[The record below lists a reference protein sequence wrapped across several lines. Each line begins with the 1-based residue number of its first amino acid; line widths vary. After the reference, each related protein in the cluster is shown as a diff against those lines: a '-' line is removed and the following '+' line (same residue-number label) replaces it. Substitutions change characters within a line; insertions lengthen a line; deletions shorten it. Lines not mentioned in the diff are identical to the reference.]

1 MASKPVGN
9 EIFFLLADMDI
20 IGPFIREHFQE
31 SELPTATDQ
40 AASIEADMIQFR
52 ADMAHRIQRGWWPI
66 IIGPRGSGKS
76 RAIAEAV
83 KDKYAITEVKLA
95 RHTVQELFG
104 QEDESGKWNLGII
117 TRYLNPNSKAC
128 VINLITPISSAVAHN
143 FASMFDRGYFQTES
157 NHSFT
162 IPNQIRFVFETS
174 NVETVSSLLL
184 ARCSLMHL
192 PSMPRDSFVLND
204 LVAANNT
211 AGITSDQ
218 LESATQ
224 ALILAVDTFPKND
237 DVVQSKTDKMS
248 QLRIIYSLL
257 AAQVTGEEDEMI
269 VFSNLLYAFCWSFG
283 ATLQDQVDV
292 AKFDTVVRKV
302 TKEVDVFAKVALL
315 EKINIFNVSADS
327 FVIFPMYYMKG

>member
-1 MASKPVGN
+1 M
-9 EIFFLLADMDI
+9 
-20 IGPFIREHFQE
+20 
-31 SELPTATDQ
+31 
-40 AASIEADMIQFR
+40 
-52 ADMAHRIQRGWWPI
+52 
-66 IIGPRGSGKS
+66 
-76 RAIAEAV
+76 
-83 KDKYAITEVKLA
+83 
-95 RHTVQELFG
+95 
-104 QEDESGKWNLGII
+104 
-117 TRYLNPNSKAC
+117 
-128 VINLITPISSAVAHN
+128 
-143 FASMFDRGYFQTES
+143 
-157 NHSFT
+157 
-162 IPNQIRFVFETS
+162 
-174 NVETVSSLLL
+174 
-184 ARCSLMHL
+184 
-192 PSMPRDSFVLND
+192 
-204 LVAANNT
+204 AANNT

-315 EKINIFNVSADS
+315 EKINILHQWTILL
-327 FVIFPMYYMKG
+327 VIRLLCIFLAKIRVIKIKIPTKKQNRTRW

>member
-1 MASKPVGN
+1 
-9 EIFFLLADMDI
+9 
-20 IGPFIREHFQE
+20 
-31 SELPTATDQ
+31 
-40 AASIEADMIQFR
+40 
-52 ADMAHRIQRGWWPI
+52 
-66 IIGPRGSGKS
+66 
-76 RAIAEAV
+76 
-83 KDKYAITEVKLA
+83 
-95 RHTVQELFG
+95 
-104 QEDESGKWNLGII
+104 
-117 TRYLNPNSKAC
+117 
-128 VINLITPISSAVAHN
+128 
-143 FASMFDRGYFQTES
+143 
-157 NHSFT
+157 
-162 IPNQIRFVFETS
+162 
-174 NVETVSSLLL
+174 
-184 ARCSLMHL
+184 
-192 PSMPRDSFVLND
+192 MPRNSFVLTD
-204 LVAANNT
+204 MVAANNT

-315 EKINIFNVSADS
+315 EKINIFNVSADP
-327 FVIFPMYYMKG
+327 FLIFPMYCMEG